1 MIFGKNDN
9 LKKIRVL
16 LRWIW
21 RADVITVSCSVFMLP
36 RRLRKQHKYVYCLFK
51 SCQYSLLANLS
62 LSVIFCNK
70 MAVAPESR
78 VLTFSVF
85 KWSSYSSTYL
95 PEWVSFPSSGPAY
108 ALGFAVEGGLLSS
121 RRTCVS
127 STLRDWPSLS
137 ASKLAL
143 ATVWGVWFGIFSRP
157 IMIMLFFR

>member
-9 LKKIRVL
+9 LKNTSFVTMNMK
-16 LRWIW
+16 
-21 RADVITVSCSVFMLP
+21 SCRDIMLP
-36 RRLRKQHKYVYCLFK
+36 RRLRKQYKYVYCLFK

-95 PEWVSFPSSGPAY
+95 PE
-108 ALGFAVEGGLLSS
+108 
-121 RRTCVS
+121 
-127 STLRDWPSLS
+127 
-137 ASKLAL
+137 
-143 ATVWGVWFGIFSRP
+143 
-157 IMIMLFFR
+157 